1 MNRPGLTDVW
11 PLSPMQRG
19 MLFHALFD
27 DRSATIDVYRAQL
40 VFELAGEVDLA
51 ALRATARTLL
61 RRHPNLRAGFRT
73 VKSGEPVQVIPR
85 EVELPVREVD
95 LGSEPEAERDRL
107 ASEAQHEEWSRRFD
121 LAVPPL
127 LRLAAIRL
135 GDGRAR
141 VVLTF
146 HHILSDGWSTSILA
160 KELLDLYRRGGD
172 DAGLPPPPPYRDYLA
187 WLARQDGDA
196 AKAVW
201 REQLRGVEPTLVAP
215 ADGHRVP
222 VDPDEVRVDL
232 PAELTAGLQ
241 AFGRAHGLTAAT
253 LLRGAWAILVGA
265 LTGRTDVVFGS
276 TTAGRPPEIPGIET
290 MVGLF
295 INTLPVRA
303 RWSPAE
309 PLSDLLV
316 RLQDEQTT
324 LLDYEYL
331 SLAEIQH
338 VAGARDLFDTLMVV
352 ENYPVDASGSAAS
365 SGPELGGGLRLT
377 RTAGRDAT
385 HYPLALLATLRA
397 LRLTYQP
404 DLFDRATAEGLTARL
419 IRVLEQ
425 MVRDASIPVGDVD
438 VVLPGERDWLL
449 AEAGAGGAEA
459 AQAGSATVVDL
470 FAAQVARTP
479 DAVAL
484 VFEGTEITYAELSA
498 RVNRLAALLRT
509 RGVGLESVVA
519 VVMERSV
526 DLVVVLLA
534 VLRAGGAYLPVDP
547 EYPPTRIEFLVADA
561 APACVVTTREFA
573 GSVPETSVECV
584 VIDDPAV
591 VEELAGLD
599 ASSGP
604 DATSDGSS
612 GASPV
617 ADVGLSP
624 SHPMYVIYT
633 SGSTGVPKG
642 VVVAHGGVVNRLA
655 WMQGLYRLSGA
666 DRVVQKTPFGFDV
679 SVWEFF
685 WPLTRGA
692 ALVLARPG
700 GHRDPEY
707 LAGLVVDAGVT
718 VVHFVPSMLEAFVP
732 SAGVCG
738 GLRVVFTSGEA
749 LGAGVRDRFL
759 TQLPDTRLF
768 NLYGPTE
775 ASVDVTG
782 TRCTVHDG
790 PVVSIGGPL
799 PGVRVF
805 VLDDRLRLVPPGI
818 PGELYL
824 AGVQLARGYAGR
836 PGLTASRFV
845 ACPFEPG
852 TRMYRT
858 GDLVRWGSDGQLD
871 FLGRSDDQVK
881 IRGFRVEPGE
891 IEAVLAAYPAV
902 AQAVVLARQDEGPDK
917 RLVAY
922 LVSDDDTVI
931 DVDAVRE
938 FAVGRLPEYMV
949 PAAFVVLDALPVT
962 VNGKLDRAA
971 LPAPDFAALATDRA
985 PRTAREEI
993 LCGLFADVLGLAT
1006 VGVDDGFFTLGG
1018 DSLTAMRLVAR
1029 VRSVLGTEVPIRTV
1043 FQSPT
1048 VVALAGRLD
1057 ETGIPRTAV
1066 TAVRRPEVLPLSFG
1080 QQRMW
1085 FLHRLEGPS
1094 AVNNIPWAV
1103 RLSGELDTAAL
1114 QAAVTDVA
1122 VRHETLRTII
1132 AETDGVAAQLVL
1144 DPGAPGAVPQLTTH
1158 EVSAADLPEA
1168 LAGQLGLPFDLARE
1182 VPWRVGLLRTAPTEH
1197 VLAIVV
1203 HHIASDGWSMNILA
1217 RDLSAAYSARLD
1229 GRAPDWSPLPVQ
1241 YADFTQWQHELLAG
1255 RQDPE
1260 SMLGRQLA
1268 HWQRALAGLPEQVE
1282 LPADRPRPAEV
1293 THQGSTVHFEVDGW
1307 VRQGLAGIARSS
1319 GATLFMVIQ
1328 AGLAVWLS
1336 RLGAGEDIPLGSPI
1350 AGRTDAALDDLV
1362 GCFLNTLVL
1371 RTDLSGNPTFTE
1383 VVRRVR
1389 EADLAAYANQDLPFE
1404 YLVDVLQPVRSLS
1417 RHPLFQVGFVLQN
1430 APKEGLS
1437 LPGLELS
1444 VQPLESDVAKFDLFA
1459 HLWERSEENGG
1470 GLNGLLEFSSD
1481 LFDRSTARSLAARLI
1496 RVLEQVAADASVRV
1510 ADVDVQSAGER
1521 EWLLTDA
1528 GVGGAEVAEAG
1539 FATVV
1544 DLFAAQVARTPDAVA
1559 LVYEGIEI
1567 SYAELDAR
1575 VNRLAALLRS
1585 RGVGLESVVGVVME
1599 RSLDLVV
1606 VLLAVL
1612 KAGGAY
1618 LPVDPEYPP
1627 TRIGFLLT
1635 DAAAVCVV
1643 TTSAFTSLLSDTPLE
1658 PVVVDDP
1665 AVIEELANAVPLAG
1679 ELSDR
1684 LLPSHPMYV
1693 IYTSG
1698 STGVPKGVV
1707 VAHGGVV
1714 NRLAWM
1720 QGLYRLSDADRV
1732 VQKTPFGF
1740 DVSVWE
1746 FFWPLTRGAALML
1759 ARPGGHRDPEYLA
1772 GLVVDAGVTVAHFV
1786 PSMLEAFVPS
1796 AGRCTQLRAVFASGE
1811 ALGAGV
1817 RDRFLTQLPETEL
1830 FNLYGPTE
1838 ASVDVTGV
1846 RCTAQDGPVVS
1857 IGGPLPGV
1865 RVFVLDDRLRLVPS
1879 GVPGELYLAGVQLA
1893 RGYAGRPG
1901 LTASRFVA
1909 CPFEPETRMY
1919 RTGDLVRWSAD
1930 GQLVFLGRS
1939 DDQVKI
1945 RGFRVEPGEIEAVLA
1960 AQAGVAQAVVLA
1972 RQDEGSDK
1980 RLVAYLVPGDTS
1992 VMDGAAVLKS
2002 AAERLPDYMVPAA
2015 AVVLDA
2021 LPLTANGKVDRTALP
2036 APDFAALATGRAPR
2050 TAREEILCGLFA
2062 DVLGLEKVGIDDGF
2076 FTLGGDSLTAM
2087 RLVARIRSV
2096 LGTEVPIRSVFQ
2108 SPTVAGLAAR
2118 LDEDAAGAPRP
2129 RLLPAAR
2136 PETVPLSFGQQRM
2149 WFLHRLEGPSG
2160 AYNISSVLRLHGAV
2174 SAAALDAALG
2184 DVAARHEA
2192 LRTVFADLDG
2202 IGCQTVLDLDTPGAV
2217 PRLAAREVSRA
2228 QLSGDL
2234 SRITDQGFDLARE
2247 VPWRVALLSLSPAE
2261 HVLAVV
2267 VHHIAAD
2274 GWSVGVLARDLSTAY
2289 AARLDGRAPE
2299 WPPLPVQYADFTL
2312 WQRGLL
2318 DRRGDRESLF
2328 ERQLAYWKEALADLP
2343 DQLALPVDRPRPV
2356 EVTHQGS
2363 MVHFEVDARLHQ
2375 DLVQVA
2381 RGCGATLFMVV
2392 QAALALLLS
2401 RLGGGEDI
2409 PLGSP
2414 IAGRTDAALDDLVGY
2429 FLNTLVLRTDLS
2441 GDPTFAELVARV
2453 RETDLAAYANQDL
2466 PFEHLVDVLQPARS
2480 LSRHPLFQAGLVLQ
2494 NAPKAGLS
2502 LPGVDLSVE
2511 PLALKIAKFDLFVHL
2526 WERSDGEDGEDGED
2540 RAHGE
2545 DRGLN
2550 GLLEF
2555 STDLFDPSTA
2565 QHLVA
2570 RLIRV
2575 LEQVAA
2581 DASVRVADVDLLL
2594 PGERD
2599 WLLTEVGRGAADLGA
2614 STVVGLF
2621 EAQVARTPQAV
2632 AVVCEGVE
2640 FTYAELSARVN
2651 QLAGFLR
2658 GHGVGAEAVV
2668 GVVMERSATLIVT
2681 LLGVLKSGG
2690 AYLPVNPE
2698 YPMERIGFM
2707 LDDAEASLVLTDAA
2721 GAARVPA
2728 GGARAM
2734 SLDDA
2739 AVAEALAA
2747 QPTGDPREPA
2757 GAGDLAYLIYTS
2769 GSTGVPKA
2777 VMVEHR
2783 ALAEYLRWAGVLYG
2797 LGAERGS
2804 LLYSSPAFDL
2814 TITALFVPLVRGGC
2828 VTVVAESGAEAVSAC
2843 ADRLSASRVGLLK
2856 TTPAALEA
2864 MLDGLAEAEAE
2875 AEAEAGAGA
2884 DGGRAAAGAE
2894 VVVVGGEALPTDLAR
2909 RAHERWAAAVV
2920 NEYGPTEAT
2929 VGCVV
2934 YRLDERPVR
2943 GLGMPIG
2950 QPSAN
2955 MGVFVLDD
2963 RLRSVPAGVPGEL
2976 YLAGVQLARGY
2987 GHRPGLTASRFV
2999 ACPFEPGARM
3009 YRTGDLVRWDADG
3022 QLVFLGRSD
3031 DQVKIRGFRV
3041 EPGEIEAALAAHPDV
3056 AQAFVL
3062 ARRDGA
3068 SDNRLVAYLVP
3079 AGDTELDLAAVRE
3092 FVAAKVP
3099 DHLVPAAFVPV
3110 AALPLTV
3117 NGKVDRAALPAPDFA
3132 ALAVSRAPRTAREEV
3147 LCGLFADVLGL
3158 DRVGIDDGFFDLGG
3172 ESLLAMRL
3180 VARIRAALGV
3190 EVAVRDV
3197 FLSPTVAGLAGHLDG
3212 FGAARPPLLPLDRP
3226 DRIAL
3231 TPDQQRLWT
3240 VNQQPGSRA
3249 ADSVPVTVRLTGE
3262 LDLTALRSAVADVAG
3277 RHESLRTVF
3286 AGVGTSAH
3294 QVVLDAAAPGA
3305 VPALTVRAATESE
3318 VAEALADE
3326 LDRGFDLSAEVPW
3339 RVAVL
3344 RLAPADQV
3352 LAITVHHIVSD
3363 GWSVGLL
3370 SRDLSTAYSAR
3381 LRGRAPDWSPLPVHH
3396 ADFVLWQRDLLG
3408 RRDEPGTLFHQQWA
3422 YWSQALA
3429 DLPEPLAL
3437 VGAEAEP
3444 DPDPDPDRDRPDS
3457 VHAFAVDPQVH
3468 QGVLDLARTEHCTV
3482 FVVLQTALVA
3492 ALALTGAGEDIPIGS
3507 ASAGR
3512 ADASVHDVIGLFANM
3527 LVLRTKA
3534 DGDPTFAELMRRV
3547 RDTNLAAN
3555 LNQDLPFHLLVDELT
3570 PTRNPPFQVMLSL
3583 EGFLDLPW
3591 ALPGLQA
3598 VRAPRIGRAAAGGRT
3613 PGLSL
3618 VLHEKQTPDG
3628 APGGIEALAQFAP
3641 GVFDRPSVRRLAS
3654 TLLEL
3659 LRRATTEPAVRVGDV
3674 PGAQDIDAS
3683 APPAGALQVDP
3694 TLESGR

>member
-1 MNRPGLTDVW
+1 MNRPGLSDVW

-27 DRSATIDVYRAQL
+27 DASAIDVYRAQL
-40 VFELAGEVDLA
+40 VFELTGEVDLG

-73 VKSGEPVQVIPR
+73 VKSGESVQVIPR

-95 LGSEPEAERDRL
+95 LSSEPEAERDRL

-135 GDGRAR
+135 GGGQAR
-141 VVLTF
+141 VILTF

-187 WLARQDGDA
+187 WLARQDNGV

-215 ADGHRVP
+215 ADVHRVP
-222 VDPDEVRVDL
+222 VDPDEVRVEL

-241 AFGRAHGLTAAT
+241 AFGREHGLTAST
-253 LLRGAWAILVGA
+253 LLRGAWAILVGT

-324 LLDYEYL
+324 LMAHEYL

-338 VAGARDLFDTLMVV
+338 LVGARDLFDTLMVF
-352 ENYPVDASGSAAS
+352 ENFPAETPGSAAS
-365 SGPELGGGLRLT
+365 AGPELGGGLRLT

-419 IRVLEQ
+419 IRVLAQ
-425 MVRDASIPVGDVD
+425 IVRDASVSVGDVD
-438 VVLPGERDWLL
+438 VLLPGEREWLL
-449 AEAGAGGAEA
+449 ADAGVGGAEA
-459 AQAGSATVVDL
+459 AGAGSETVVGL
-470 FAAQVARTP
+470 FEAQAARTP

-484 VFEGTEITYAELSA
+484 VYEGTAITYAELAA
-498 RVNRLAALLRT
+498 RVNRLAVLLRS
-509 RGVGLESVVA
+509 RGVGLESVVG
-519 VVMERSV
+519 VLMERSL

-534 VLRAGGAYLPVDP
+534 VLKAGGAYLPVDP
-547 EYPPTRIEFLVADA
+547 EYPPERVGFLLADA
-561 APACVVTTREFA
+561 APVCVVTTSEFV
-573 GSVPETSVECV
+573 GSVPEESVECV
-584 VIDDPAV
+584 VVDDPAV

-599 ASSGP
+599 PSSVP
-604 DATSDGSS
+604 DA
-612 GASPV
+612 
-617 ADVGLSP
+617 GLSP

-655 WMQGLYRLSGA
+655 WMQGLYPLSDA

-692 ALVLARPG
+692 GLVVARPG

-707 LAGLVVDAGVT
+707 LAGLVVDAGIT
-718 VVHFVPSMLEAFVP
+718 VAHFVPSMLEAFVP

-759 TQLPDTRLF
+759 TQLPDTQLF

-782 TRCTVHDG
+782 TRCTLQDG

-824 AGVQLARGYAGR
+824 AGVQLARGYGRR

-858 GDLVRWGSDGQLD
+858 GDVVRWDAEGRLD

-891 IEAVLAAYPAV
+891 IEAVLAAHPGV
-902 AQAVVLARQDEGPDK
+902 AQAVVLARQDEGSDK

-922 LVSDDDTVI
+922 LVSADDTAVAVDTDAAV
-931 DVDAVRE
+931 DVAAVRE

-949 PAAFVVLDALPVT
+949 PAAFVVLDALPLT

-993 LCGLFADVLGLAT
+993 LCGLFADVLGLER
-1006 VGVDDGFFTLGG
+1006 VGIDDGFFTLGG

-1029 VRSVLGTEVPIRTV
+1029 IRTVLGTEVPIRTV

-1057 ETGIPRTAV
+1057 EAGIPRTAV
-1066 TAVRRPEVLPLSFG
+1066 TAVRRPEALPLSFG

-1103 RLSGELDTAAL
+1103 RLSGELDTVAL

-1122 VRHETLRTII
+1122 VRHETLRTVI
-1132 AETDGVAAQLVL
+1132 AETDGAARQLVL
-1144 DPGAPGAVPQLTTH
+1144 DPGTPGAVPQATTR
-1158 EVSAADLPEA
+1158 EVSAADLPGTVAE
-1168 LAGQLGLPFDLARE
+1168 QLGLPFDLAHE

-1197 VLAIVV
+1197 VLVIVV

-1217 RDLSAAYSARLD
+1217 RDLSAAYAARLHD
-1229 GRAPDWSPLPVQ
+1229 RAPDWSPLPVQ
-1241 YADFTQWQHELLAG
+1241 YADFSQWQHELLAG

-1260 SMLGRQLA
+1260 SVFGRQLA
-1268 HWQRALAGLPEQVE
+1268 HWQHALAGLPEQLA

-1293 THQGSTVHFEVDGW
+1293 THQGSTVHFEVDG
-1307 VRQGLAGIARSS
+1307 RARRGLAGIARSS
-1319 GATLFMVIQ
+1319 GATLFMVVQ

-1371 RTDLSGNPTFTE
+1371 RSDLSGNPTFTE
-1383 VVRRVR
+1383 VVKRVR

-1430 APKEGLS
+1430 APKAGLS

-1444 VQPLESDVAKFDLFA
+1444 VQPLESDVAKFDLFV
-1459 HLWERSEENGG
+1459 HLWERSEEDGG
-1470 GLNGLLEFSSD
+1470 GLNGLLEFSTD
-1481 LFDRSTARSLAARLI
+1481 LFDRSTAQSLAARLI

-1510 ADVDVQSAGER
+1510 ADVDVLSAGER
-1521 EWLLTDA
+1521 EWLLTEA

-1544 DLFAAQVARTPDAVA
+1544 DLFEAQVARTPDAVA
-1559 LVYEGIEI
+1559 LVCEGVEL
-1567 SYAELDAR
+1567 SYTELDAR
-1575 VNRLAALLRS
+1575 VNRLAALLRG

-1606 VLLAVL
+1606 VLLAVV

-1627 TRIGFLLT
+1627 ERVGFLLT

-1643 TTSAFTSLLSDTPLE
+1643 TTSAFTSLLPDSPLAR
-1658 PVVVDDP
+1658 VVVDDP
-1665 AVIEELANAVPLAG
+1665 AVIEELANGVPLSG
-1679 ELSDR
+1679 ELSGR

-1698 STGVPKGVV
+1698 STGVPKGVA

-1720 QGLYRLSDADRV
+1720 QGLYPLSDVDRV

-1746 FFWPLTRGAALML
+1746 FFWPLTRGAALVV

-1772 GLVVDAGVTVAHFV
+1772 GLVVDARVTVAHFV

-1796 AGRCTQLRAVFASGE
+1796 AGRCTGLRAVFASGE

-1817 RDRFLTQLPETEL
+1817 RDRFLTQLPGTEL

-1846 RCTAQDGPVVS
+1846 RCTVQDGPVVS

-1865 RVFVLDDRLRLVPS
+1865 RVFVLDERLRLVPA

-1893 RGYAGRPG
+1893 RGYAGRAG

-1909 CPFEPETRMY
+1909 CPFEPGARMY
-1919 RTGDLVRWSAD
+1919 RTGDLVRWGAN
-1930 GQLVFLGRS
+1930 GQLDFLGRS

-1945 RGFRVEPGEIEAVLA
+1945 RGFRVEPGEIEAVIA
-1960 AQAGVAQAVVLA
+1960 DQPGVAQAVVLA

-1980 RLVAYLVPGDTS
+1980 RLVAYLVPADDS
-1992 VMDGAAVLKS
+1992 VLDGAAVLKS
-2002 AAERLPDYMVPAA
+2002 AADKLPDYMVPAA

-2021 LPLTANGKVDRTALP
+2021 LPLTVNGKLDRAALP
-2036 APDFAALATGRAPR
+2036 APDFGALATDRAPR

-2062 DVLGLEKVGIDDGF
+2062 DVLGLERVGIDDGF

-2087 RLVARIRSV
+2087 RLVARIRTV
-2096 LGTEVPIRSVFQ
+2096 LGTEVPIRTVFQ
-2108 SPTVAGLAAR
+2108 APTVAGLAAR
-2118 LDEDAAGAPRP
+2118 LDEDATGVLRP

-2136 PETVPLSFGQQRM
+2136 PGTVPLSFGQQRM

-2160 AYNISSVLRLHGAV
+2160 AYNISSVLRLHGDV
-2174 SAAALDAALG
+2174 NAAALDAALG

-2202 IGCQTVLDLDTPGAV
+2202 IGCQTVLDCDMPGAV
-2217 PRLAAREVSRA
+2217 PRLTAREVSQA
-2228 QLSGDL
+2228 QLSEEL
-2234 SRITDQGFDLARE
+2234 SRITDQGFDLTRE
-2247 VPWRVALLSLSPAE
+2247 VPWRVALLGVSPTE
-2261 HVLAVV
+2261 HVLAIV

-2274 GWSVGVLARDLSTAY
+2274 GWSVGVLARDLSAAY
-2289 AARLDGRAPE
+2289 TARLDGRAPE

-2318 DRRGDRESLF
+2318 DRHADRESLF

-2343 DQLALPVDRPRPV
+2343 EQLELPVDRPRPV

-2363 MVHFEVDARLHQ
+2363 MVHFEVGARLHQ

-2409 PLGSP
+2409 PLGTP
-2414 IAGRTDAALDDLVGY
+2414 IAGRTDSALDDLVGY

-2526 WERSDGEDGEDGED
+2526 WERSDGDDGEDSED
-2540 RAHGE
+2540 GA
-2545 DRGLN
+2545 DSGLN

-2565 QHLVA
+2565 QNLVA

-2581 DASVRVADVDLLL
+2581 DASLRVANVNLLL

-2599 WLLTEVGRGAADLGA
+2599 WLLTEVGQGAADLGA

-2632 AVVCEGVE
+2632 AVVCEGIE
-2640 FTYAELSARVN
+2640 LTYAELNARVN

-2658 GHGVGAEAVV
+2658 GHGVGAESVV
-2668 GVVMERSATLIVT
+2668 GVVLGRSAELVVS
-2681 LLGVLKSGG
+2681 LLGVLKAGG

-2698 YPMERIGFM
+2698 YPAERIGFM
-2707 LDDAEASLVLTDAA
+2707 LDDSDASLVLTDAA
-2721 GAARVPA
+2721 GAARMP
-2728 GGARAM
+2728 GISARVM

-2747 QPTGDPREPA
+2747 QPTGDPRA
-2757 GAGDLAYLIYTS
+2757 SADAGDLAYLIYTS

-2783 ALAEYLRWAGVLYG
+2783 ALAEYLRWAGAQYG
-2797 LGAERGS
+2797 PGSGRGS

-2814 TITALFVPLVRGGC
+2814 TITALFVPLVCGGC
-2828 VTVVAESGAEAVSAC
+2828 VTVVAESGAEAVAASAG
-2843 ADRLSASRVGLLK
+2843 RLSTSRIGILK

-2864 MLDGLAEAEAE
+2864 MLDGLAEAEV
-2875 AEAEAGAGA
+2875 GT
-2884 DGGRAAAGAE
+2884 GAE
-2894 VVVVGGEALPTDLAR
+2894 VVVVGGEALPIDLAR
-2909 RAHERWAAAVV
+2909 RAHERWSAAVV

-2943 GLGMPIG
+2943 GSGMPIG
-2950 QPSAN
+2950 QPSPN
-2955 MGVFVLDD
+2955 MGVFVLDE
-2963 RLRSVPAGVPGEL
+2963 RLRLVPAGVPGEL

-2987 GHRPGLTASRFV
+2987 GHRPALTASRFV

-3009 YRTGDLVRWDADG
+3009 YRTGDLVRWDVDG

-3041 EPGEIEAALAAHPDV
+3041 EPGEIEAALAAHPGV
-3056 AQAFVL
+3056 AKAFVL
-3062 ARRDGA
+3062 ARRDGG

-3079 AGDTELDLAAVRE
+3079 ADDTVLDVAAVRE

-3132 ALAVSRAPRTAREEV
+3132 ALAVSRDPRSVREEV

-3158 DRVGIDDGFFDLGG
+3158 DRVGIDDDFFHLGG

-3212 FGAARPPLLPLDRP
+3212 SGAARPALLPLDRP

-3231 TPDQQRLWT
+3231 TPDQRRLWT

-3249 ADSVPVTVRLTGE
+3249 GDSVPVTVRLTGD
-3262 LDLTALRSAVADVAG
+3262 LDLAALRSAVADVAG

-3286 AGVGTSAH
+3286 AGAGTSAY
-3294 QVVLDAAAPGA
+3294 QVVLDAAAAGA
-3305 VPALTVRAATESE
+3305 VPVPTVRAVTEPE
-3318 VAEALADE
+3318 LAEALADE
-3326 LDRGFDLSAEVPW
+3326 LARGFDLSAEVPW

-3344 RLAPADQV
+3344 QLAPADQV

-3363 GWSVGLL
+3363 GWSVGVL
-3370 SRDLSTAYSAR
+3370 SRDLSTAYAAR
-3381 LRGRAPDWSPLPVHH
+3381 SSGGKAPDWSPLPVQY
-3396 ADFVLWQRDLLG
+3396 ADFVLWQRDLLD
-3408 RRDEPGTLFHQQWA
+3408 RRDEPGTLFHHQWA
-3422 YWSQALA
+3422 YWSRALA

-3437 VGAEAEP
+3437 RGAEAGP
-3444 DPDPDPDRDRPDS
+3444 DPDRPDS
-3457 VHAFAVDPQVH
+3457 VLTFTVDPQVH
-3468 QGVLDLARTEHCTV
+3468 QGVLSLARSAHCTL

-3492 ALALTGAGEDIPIGS
+3492 ALAQVGAGRDIPIGS

-3512 ADASVHDVIGLFANM
+3512 SDEAVHDVIGLFANM
-3527 LVLRTKA
+3527 LVLRTKV

-3591 ALPGLQA
+3591 DLPGLQA
-3598 VRAPRIGRAAAGGRT
+3598 VRAQRLGRAAAGGRT

-3618 VLHEKQTPDG
+3618 VLHEQQTVDG
-3628 APGGIEALAQFAP
+3628 GPGGIEALAQFAP
-3641 GVFDRPSVRRLAS
+3641 DVFDRPLVRRLTS
-3654 TLLEL
+3654 TLVEL
-3659 LRRATTEPAVRVGDV
+3659 LRRATREPAVRSGDV
-3674 PGAQDIDAS
+3674 PRA
-3683 APPAGALQVDP
+3683 
-3694 TLESGR
+3694 